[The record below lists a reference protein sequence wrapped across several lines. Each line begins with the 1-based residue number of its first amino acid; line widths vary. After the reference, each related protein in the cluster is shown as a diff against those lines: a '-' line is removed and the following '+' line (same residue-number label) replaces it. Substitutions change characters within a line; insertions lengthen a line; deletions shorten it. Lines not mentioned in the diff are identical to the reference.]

1 MSYNSDYRHLMM
13 CGDYYA
19 DISLNYTS
27 LSVKVMLT
35 LV

>member
-1 MSYNSDYRHLMM
+1 MM